1 MPEVTPT
8 PPPCLPLLFRGPR
21 ADAERN
27 RRHILD
33 TALGLFRVNR
43 SATMDDVVE
52 SSGLSRTTVF
62 RHFKRRDDLLHAVFV
77 EVANA
82 VEQRF
87 DAAPLEALD
96 PLTGLRFICQTA
108 VELADEFGVV
118 LTFHGDTEVF
128 GEALVRFERVT
139 NRCVALCER
148 AQAARLVRDD
158 VSADWLANVFLG
170 LSQALYECLVRGT
183 MKVESAEDALYEQFV
198 RGAQS
203 GS

>member
-1 MPEVTPT
+1 MPDVT
-8 PPPCLPLLFRGPR
+8 PPCLPMLFRGPR

-27 RRHILD
+27 RRHIID

-43 SATMDDVVE
+43 AVTIDDVVE

-77 EVANA
+77 EVATA
-82 VEQRF
+82 VEQRLN
-87 DAAPLEALD
+87 AAPLEDLD
-96 PLTGLRFICQTA
+96 PLTGLRFICRTA
-108 VELADEFGVV
+108 VELAEEFGVV
-118 LTFHGDTEVF
+118 LACGREVEGF
-128 GEALVRFERVT
+128 PEALARFEQLT

-148 AQAARLVRDD
+148 AQVAGLVRTD

-183 MKVESAEDALYEQFV
+183 MSVDNAENVLYEQFMG
-198 RGAQS
+198 GAQA
-203 GS
+203 G